1 MKTEKKKKH
10 SAEMNIRPKEWNK
23 PELAHVKGFI
33 KAHQTKRTPEQ
44 KLKTQMLA
52 IRYQIESYVNDEKV
66 SEKNMVPLETFIDMY
81 LETLNIT
88 FKKFA
93 YSLDSTDANLKK
105 YLSGDRKFSTD
116 LAFKFASFFHTT
128 PALWMGVYI
137 KNELLALEKEKK
149 QLSKYKKYDY
159 LKVLAVA

>member
-1 MKTEKKKKH
+1 
-10 SAEMNIRPKEWNK
+10 
-23 PELAHVKGFI
+23 
-33 KAHQTKRTPEQ
+33 
-44 KLKTQMLA
+44 MLA